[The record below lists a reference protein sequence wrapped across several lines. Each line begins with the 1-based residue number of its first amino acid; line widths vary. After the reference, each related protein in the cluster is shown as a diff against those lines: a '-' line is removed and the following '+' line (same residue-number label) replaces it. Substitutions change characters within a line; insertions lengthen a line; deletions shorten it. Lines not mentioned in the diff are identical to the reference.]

1 MPELEYLETIIGV
14 TPAGVV
20 YVMKNE
26 GPDHLVTRF
35 DPHEGVAMGLTPPD
49 APAAADSASD
59 AE

>member
-35 DPHEGVAMGLTPPD
+35 DPHEDVAMGRTSS
-49 APAAADSASD
+49 DS
-59 AE
+59 E